1 MKALAILL
9 TIILLPV
16 LSVAENPDSR
26 PSIQFN
32 IGGGGGSGHMEV
44 AGITLQKY
52 DRNDFHFSGGLT
64 VPISIDATVLFGGG
78 YGKYN
83 TEWEQTML
91 LYGQEFKGTSYSFSL
106 GFRFYFGSSVNK

>member
-1 MKALAILL
+1 MKTLAIVL

-32 IGGGGGSGHMEV
+32 IGGSGGSGHMEV
-44 AGITLQKY
+44 AGLTLQKY
-52 DRNDFHFSGGLT
+52 DRTSFQFSGGLT
-64 VPISIDATVLFGGG
+64 VPISVDATILLGGE

-83 TEWEQTML
+83 TEWGETFL
-91 LYGQEFKGTSYSFSL
+91 LYGQEFKGSAFSFTV
-106 GFRFYFGSSVNK
+106 GFRFYVGGSINK